1 LVESVTT
8 IAIGVAITSIM
19 IAMGALVVN
28 AIQIKKQSQVFS
40 ANLILELL
48 QPWRKQPFK
57 DFLKEIVDPNITQY
71 DEVNLEEFLNQ
82 LEDIAIFW
90 KDGTLSEVHVKEF
103 FGTNLKT
110 VRDDEFIQNYM
121 KKWIDKNHDYYFV
134 NITNLIKKVEKWK
147 I

>member
-1 LVESVTT
+1 LAEQVTLIVIG
-8 IAIGVAITSIM
+8 IATVSIM
-19 IAMGALVVN
+19 IAMGTLVVN
-28 AIQIKKQSQVFS
+28 GIQIKKQSQISS

-48 QPWRKQPFK
+48 QPWRKQSFK
-57 DFLKEIVDPNITQY
+57 DFLKEIADPNITQY

-110 VRDDEFIQNYM
+110 VRDDESIQNYM
-121 KKWIDKNHDYYFV
+121 KKWINKNPDYYFV
-134 NITNLIKKVEKWK
+134 NLTNLIKKVEEWK

>member
-1 LVESVTT
+1 MAEHVVLVVIG
-8 IAIGVAITSIM
+8 IATVSIM
-19 IAMGALVVN
+19 IAMGTLVVN
-28 AIQIKKQSQVFS
+28 SIQIKKQSQISS

-48 QPWRKQPFK
+48 QPWRKQSFK
-57 DFLKEIVDPNITQY
+57 DFLKEIADPNTTQY
-71 DEVNLEEFLNQ
+71 DEDNLEEFLNQ

-121 KKWIDKNHDYYFV
+121 KKWIDKNPDYYFV
-134 NITNLIKKVEKWK
+134 NLTNLIKKVEEWK